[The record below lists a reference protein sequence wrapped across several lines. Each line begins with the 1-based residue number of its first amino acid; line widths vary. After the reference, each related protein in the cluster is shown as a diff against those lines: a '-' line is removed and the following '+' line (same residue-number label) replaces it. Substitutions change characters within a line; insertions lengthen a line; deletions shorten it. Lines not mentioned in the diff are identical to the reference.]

1 MANGFLMAEICSRY
15 FPAEIQ
21 MQSFENGSSMACKAD
36 KWDQLD
42 KFLLKKGLELD
53 PQLIEDTKRGLQDT
67 KGTPAAAALIE
78 GMYTKFT
85 QRMLPQMEPSKP
97 ETPAP
102 EGVLGNPIGKS
113 PMPARK
119 PAPSAR
125 KPVQPTPSKN
135 VPSQG
140 AIGSKPIEK
149 EMPTP
154 PTVVFGEAKVT
165 KIGDATSIR
174 RKRVGR

>member
-1 MANGFLMAEICSRY
+1 MVNGFLMAEICSRY
-15 FPAEIQ
+15 FPADIQ

-36 KWDQLD
+36 NWDQLD
-42 KFLLKKGLELD
+42 KFLIKKGLALD
-53 PQLIEDTKRGLQDT
+53 PQLVEDTKRGLQDDE
-67 KGTPAAAALIE
+67 GTPAAAALIE

-85 QRMLPQMEPSKP
+85 QRTLPQMEPSTP
-97 ETPAP
+97 EAP
-102 EGVLGNPIGKS
+102 PDGVMGNPISKS

-125 KPVQPTPSKN
+125 KPAQPTPSKS

-140 AIGSKPIEK
+140 ALGSKPIEK
-149 EMPTP
+149 DMPTP

-165 KIGDATSIR
+165 KMGDATSIR
-174 RKRVGR
+174 RKMVGRK

>member
-1 MANGFLMAEICSRY
+1 MAEICSRY

-53 PQLIEDTKRGLQDT
+53 PQLVEDTKRGLQDT

-119 PAPSAR
+119 PRSRPASRCSPRPRRTCPRRGPS
-125 KPVQPTPSKN
+125 
-135 VPSQG
+135 VPSP
-140 AIGSKPIEK
+140 SRRRCPL
-149 EMPTP
+149 P
-154 PTVVFGEAKVT
+154 PP
-165 KIGDATSIR
+165 
-174 RKRVGR
+174 